1 MTQKEIIDRVVAIA
15 LEQVGT
21 TETPKGSNKNKY
33 ASFFDDLRK
42 QGVDVYN
49 GAKQG
54 VSWCDIFADYVYI
67 QATSIEIGPK
77 MIFQPLDG
85 CGAGCKF
92 SAEYYRKNKSF
103 YKTPE
108 VGDQIFYGKDGEA
121 GTESHTGIVVKLT
134 EKTIYT
140 VEGNTDDQVKAK
152 TVSKTQIGKKIVGF
166 GRPNWS
172 YAVKELNKDEK
183 PATTPTVPSNSKET
197 VKPTTP
203 AKSKKTIVAPVVPLE
218 IKKSYAKTWT
228 VNTDTDPLRLRK
240 GPGTN
245 YAKLAL
251 IPKGAKVTSQGRY
264 TGAWLFVTYETKDTI
279 YKGFC
284 FIKYLK

>member
-1 MTQKEIIDRVVAIA
+1 MGKNEIIDRVVIIA

-21 TETPKGSNKNKY
+21 VETPKGSNINKY
-33 ASFFDDLRK
+33 AKFFDDLRK
-42 QGVDVYN
+42 QGINIYN

-54 VSWCDIFADYVYI
+54 APWCDLLADYVYI
-67 QATSIEIGPK
+67 QATSIEVGPK
-77 MIFQPLDG
+77 MIYQPFNG

-92 SAEYYRKNKSF
+92 SAEYYRKNKAF

-108 VGDQIFYGKDGEA
+108 VGDQIFYGKDGKA

-152 TVSKTQIGKKIVGF
+152 TISKNQIGKKIVGF
-166 GRPNWS
+166 GRPDWS
-172 YAVKELNKDEK
+172 YAVKALTKEE
-183 PATTPTVPSNSKET
+183 TPTAPTAPSKPKET
-197 VKPTTP
+197 PKPSAPTK
-203 AKSKKTIVAPVVPLE
+203 AKKTIVAPVVPLE
-218 IKKSYAKTWT
+218 TKKSYAKTWT
-228 VNTDTDPLRLRK
+228 VDTDTDPLRLRK

-245 YAKLAL
+245 YGKIAL